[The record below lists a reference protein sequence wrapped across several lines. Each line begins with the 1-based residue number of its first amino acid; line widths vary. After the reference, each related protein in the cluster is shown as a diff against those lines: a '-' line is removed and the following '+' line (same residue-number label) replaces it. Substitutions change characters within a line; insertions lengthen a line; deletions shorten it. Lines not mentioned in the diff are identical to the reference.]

1 MSDINL
7 YKISNLNELKKK
19 IKNKKFKKKNE
30 TRKIEIRE
38 GDTKETYLM
47 TLYYHKNEE
56 DKELP
61 WKNFA
66 LKFDFTPPNMPP
78 RPNAIILIEKDKTF
92 YGISFGSAYHYI
104 DPYCDK
110 EWAFE
115 FAKRM
120 DYSKVN
126 LIATTIPQSKLNKQ
140 SSTYINYN
148 SININTG
155 EALNKIAAY
164 INSEEESFD
173 FNNKIQAGN
182 SIKFKLKKDNLE
194 TIAKTISYVEKIIAS
209 EEIHHEFPAMKEIK
223 DEKRISELNQALLDE
238 LEKIIDN
245 PSSNDYIDIN
255 SYISY
260 TTKTVEIDEFESFEL
275 IYNSES
281 KKLVDLNINEV
292 IKFIKFH
299 KIDFKNCL
307 QIKINIGNENP
318 PLTKL
323 LYQLIIFDCIWENS
337 IYENGKWQE
346 YNECYVHMIEEEV
359 KTISAEYCPEYS
371 FYSDEYEKYLSK
383 RSNSDDENFKN
394 RKGYY
399 NETTFNEYLRDCHNY
414 EYYDKEL
421 KEEKGYYVEL
431 MDLYKDKT
439 AYSVK
444 KGSASSNL
452 AYVID
457 QCIKGLESIRTGEI
471 KFDKKIE
478 TVCIWIILER
488 ETKIHDDETNTANIN
503 ELNMIIFKNRLVAW
517 KKQMLLWNYKP
528 VIRVNYKSKNKEK
541 FSN

>member
-19 IKNKKFKKKNE
+19 LKDKKFKKKNK
-30 TRKIEIRE
+30 TKIVEINE
-38 GDTKETYLM
+38 ENTKETYLM
-47 TLYYHKNEE
+47 TFYYHKDKE

-66 LKFDFTPPNMPP
+66 RKFDFTPPDMPS
-78 RPNAIILIEKDKTF
+78 RPNAIILIEKDETF

-140 SSTYINYN
+140 TSTYINYN
-148 SININTG
+148 STQINTG

-164 INSEEESFD
+164 ITSEDESDD

-194 TIAKTISYVEKIIAS
+194 TIAKTISYVEDIIAS

-223 DEKRISELNQALLDE
+223 DDKRIGELNQVLLNE
-238 LEKIIDN
+238 LEKIIED
-245 PSSNDYIDIN
+245 PFSNEYIDIN
-255 SYISY
+255 NYISY
-260 TTKTVEIDEFESFEL
+260 TANTVEIDDFESFEL
-275 IYNSES
+275 IYGSES
-281 KKLVDLNINEV
+281 IELVDLNMDEI
-292 IKFIKFH
+292 IKFAKTNEINFEDCLNILIH
-299 KIDFKNCL
+299 LKNDDTSL
-307 QIKINIGNENP
+307 KRTLNQI
-318 PLTKL
+318 
-323 LYQLIIFDCIWENS
+323 IIFDCVEQNC

-346 YNECYVHMIEEEV
+346 YNADYLHMLEEEI
-359 KTISAEYCPEYS
+359 KTITAKYCPQYS
-371 FYSDEYEKYLSK
+371 FYCDDYKEYIHEKMNSGDEKFKK
-383 RSNSDDENFKN
+383 RKS
-394 RKGYY
+394 Y
-399 NETTFNEYLRDCHNY
+399 NNEITFNEYLRDRHHY
-414 EYYDKEL
+414 EYLDKDLDTNE
-421 KEEKGYYVEL
+421 GYRVEL

-444 KGSASSNL
+444 KGSRSSNL
-452 AYVID
+452 AYVVD
-457 QCIKGLESIRTGEI
+457 QSIEGLKYIRNGES
-471 KFDKKIE
+471 KFNKEIE

-488 ETKIHDDETNTANIN
+488 ESKIHDDKSNKVDLN
-503 ELNMIIFKNRLVAW
+503 ELNMIIFKNKLVAW

-528 VIRVNYKSKNKEK
+528 LIRINYKSKNKEK
-541 FSN
+541 F

>member
-1 MSDINL
+1 VSDINL
-7 YKISNLNELKKK
+7 YKISNLKELKKK
-19 IKNKKFKKKNE
+19 LKDKKFKKKNK
-30 TRKIEIRE
+30 TKKVEIGE
-38 GDTKETYLM
+38 DNTKETYLM
-47 TLYYHKNEE
+47 TLYYHKDEE
-56 DKELP
+56 DKVLP

-66 LKFDFTPPNMPP
+66 LKFDFTPPDMPS
-78 RPNAIILIEKDKTF
+78 RPNAIILIEKDEIF

-140 SSTYINYN
+140 TSTYINYN
-148 SININTG
+148 STQINTG

-164 INSEEESFD
+164 ITPEDESDD

-194 TIAKTISYVEKIIAS
+194 TIAKTISYVEEIIAS
-209 EEIHHEFPAMKEIK
+209 EEIHHEFPAMKDIK
-223 DEKRISELNQALLDE
+223 DKKRISELNQTLVDE

-245 PSSNDYIDIN
+245 PSSNEYIDIN
-255 SYISY
+255 NYISY
-260 TTKTVEIDEFESFEL
+260 TTNTLEIDDFESFEL
-275 IYNSES
+275 IYGGES
-281 KKLVDLNINEV
+281 KELIDLNINEV
-292 IKFIKFH
+292 IEFIKTN
-299 KIDFKNCL
+299 KIDFKDCL
-307 QIKINIGNENP
+307 QIRINIGNENP

-323 LYQLIIFDCIWENS
+323 LHQLIIFDCIWENC

-346 YNECYVHMIEEEV
+346 YNEDYLHMLEEEV
-359 KTISAEYCPEYS
+359 KTIPAEYCPEYS
-371 FYSDEYEKYLSK
+371 FYCDDYKNYLSK
-383 RSNSDDENFKN
+383 KMNSDDEKFKN
-394 RKGYY
+394 RKEYY
-399 NETTFNEYLRDCHNY
+399 NETTFNEYLRDCHEY
-414 EYYDKEL
+414 EYCDKKL
-421 KEEKGYYVEL
+421 KKEKGYRIEL

-444 KGSASSNL
+444 KGSASSSL

-457 QCIKGLESIRTGEI
+457 QCITGLESIRNGESN
-471 KFDKKIE
+471 FDKEIE

-488 ETKIHDDETNTANIN
+488 ETKIHDYETNKVDLN

-517 KKQMLLWNYKP
+517 RKQMLLWNYKP
-528 VIRVNYKSKNKEK
+528 LIRINYKSKNKEK
-541 FSN
+541 N